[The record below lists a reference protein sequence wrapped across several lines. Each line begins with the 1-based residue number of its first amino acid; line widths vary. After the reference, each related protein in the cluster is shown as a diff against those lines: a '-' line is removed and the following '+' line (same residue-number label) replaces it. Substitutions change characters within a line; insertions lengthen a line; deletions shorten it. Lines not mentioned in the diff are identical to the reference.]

1 MFDKERYITS
11 HANGVL
17 PMELQILLWKCI
29 DEWRR
34 KIEQDYLKV
43 FELSISIRN
52 GKEVQ
57 VIKHYQEEPKYQE
70 EIEIMDYEQLIVDK
84 VYVIDDGEYS
94 TMLMASDYQE
104 DTR

>member
-34 KIEQDYLKV
+34 KIELDYLQV

-94 TMLMASDYQE
+94 TMLMASDY
-104 DTR
+104 